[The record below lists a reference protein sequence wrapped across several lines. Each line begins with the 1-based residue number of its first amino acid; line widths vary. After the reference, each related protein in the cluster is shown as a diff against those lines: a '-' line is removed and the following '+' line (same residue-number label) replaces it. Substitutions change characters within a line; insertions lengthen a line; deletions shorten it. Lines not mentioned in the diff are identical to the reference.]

1 MLVYFYVNSDFVVGS
16 NHNSGFYIRSQEDK
30 PQGDFFKKSTHDYH
44 K

>member
-16 NHNSGFYIRSQEDK
+16 NHNSGFYRSQEDK
-30 PQGDFFKKSTHDYH
+30 PQGDFFQKSTHDYH